1 MPNMAYLCCGRRPH
15 TYPSFQEEA
24 YDPAAQ
30 TVACC
35 SSCVPLL
42 WFALFRPEDIR
53 VEDLVA
59 DGVIYREPA
68 PVVARDALP
77 ARLKQSVARIESAL
91 PRHGSL
97 REHAGLFLK
106 TIAGVDAR
114 YPFITIEMQEMAAV
128 MGGDEFY
135 ESIPDVLAYFGGAD
149 DPDTVE
155 SIQEMFQGRKF
166 RPLSSFAVRE
176 PTTKDWE
183 TLDLLLGESLEREV
197 LWET

>member
-1 MPNMAYLCCGRRPH
+1 MPNMAYLCCARQPH
-15 TYPSFQEEA
+15 TYPSFQEKA

-53 VEDLVA
+53 VEELVA
-59 DGVIYREPA
+59 DGVTYREPA
-68 PVVARDALP
+68 PVASRDALKT
-77 ARLKQSVARIESAL
+77 RLNQSVPQIESAL
-91 PRHGSL
+91 PRHGAL
-97 REHAGLFLK
+97 GEHAELLLK
-106 TIAGVDAR
+106 TIDSVDPA
-114 YPFITIEMQEMAAV
+114 YPYITIEMEEMAAII
-128 MGGDEFY
+128 GRDEFY
-135 ESIPDVLAYFGGAD
+135 ESVPDVLAYFGGAD

-166 RPLSSFAVRE
+166 RPPSSFVARK

-183 TLDLLLGESLEREV
+183 TLDLLLGEGLERDV
-197 LWET
+197 LWEQ